1 MPIGKILAVVTGSPR
16 DGAALCYAIEA
27 ARPFNA
33 HIVALF
39 VRPDLTEAIAFFNDG
54 VSGIVVDE
62 VVKASRDAAD
72 EAGRRIEATIGSV
85 CGRASVPVVA
95 APVRSDRVTLS
106 FRQVQGNLGDQLT
119 EAARLSDIVVFGRLH
134 DGDKAGLA
142 DAFVQVLVDTDRP
155 VLLATESP
163 PASFPTRIAI
173 GWDGKTAASQAVSA
187 AIPYLA
193 RAERVEILS
202 VQRSPASPQPTETL
216 KEYLSLHNISSS
228 ERVILRGNK
237 STGEV
242 LLEAAVAGG
251 AELLVVGGYGH
262 GRIRESLI
270 GGVTRHVIT
279 HAKLPVFMVH

>member
-1 MPIGKILAVVTGSPR
+1 MPVGKILAVVTGGPR
-16 DGAALCYAIEA
+16 DSAVLCHAIEA

-33 HIVALF
+33 HVVAFF

-54 VSGIVVDE
+54 VSGVVVDE

-72 EAGRRIEATIGSV
+72 EAGRRIEQAIASV
-85 CGRASVPVVA
+85 CSRSGVQIVA
-95 APVRSDRVTLS
+95 APHRSNAVTLS
-106 FRQVQGNLGDQLT
+106 FRQAQGNLSDQLT
-119 EAARLSDIVVFGRLH
+119 EAARLADVIVFGPLH

-142 DAFVQVLVDTDRP
+142 DAFVQVLVETDRP
-155 VLLATESP
+155 VLLAPDRMPEGF
-163 PASFPTRIAI
+163 ARHIAI

-187 AIPYLA
+187 AIPYLQ

-202 VQRSPASPQPTETL
+202 VQRASANPQPTEAL
-216 KEYLSLHNISSS
+216 REYLGLHNIAAG
-228 ERVILRGNK
+228 ERVIVRSNK

-242 LLEAAVAGG
+242 LLEAALASG
-251 AELLVVGGYGH
+251 ADLLVVGGYGH

-279 HAKLPVFMVH
+279 HAKLAVFMVH